1 MRARDWIGHTGSA
14 ILFITIGAGCTAAVQ
29 PHTTPASP
37 PAAVAAAPAQAQ
49 TSAPQVKYVT
59 GWVDGTYMVGTGA
72 NQIPPGTYETHG
84 QVDHCYWA
92 RLRDTTGSFS
102 AIIANDNV
110 QGHGILTILPSDK
123 AVEFSGGA
131 TWVAMQ

>member
-1 MRARDWIGHTGSA
+1 MRARNWIGFTGSA
-14 ILFITIGAGCTAAVQ
+14 VLFLTIGAGCTAAVQ
-29 PHTTPASP
+29 PANAPQPTK
-37 PAAVAAAPAQAQ
+37 PAAVSAAAAPQ
-49 TSAPQVKYVT
+49 TPAPEVKYVT